1 MRESFVF
8 YRSFYDAIKDLPRD
22 VQGEIYTAIMEYSL
36 YGKET
41 ENLKPIARSVFTL
54 MKPQIDVNNK
64 RFENGKRGG
73 RPKSEDK
80 PKGNQNETK
89 DEPKNNQ
96 KITKDEPNVNVN
108 DNVNVYTE
116 NTTNVVSKKDA
127 AKAATLK
134 RKEEFRASLSEFE
147 NNYHA
152 STLSAFFNYWSELN
166 KSGTKMLFEMKPT
179 WELSKRLATW
189 ASRER
194 TQRPNTD
201 TGTVLLDNSQSKYN
215 ETLW

>member
-1 MRESFVF
+1 
-8 YRSFYDAIKDLPRD
+8 
-22 VQGEIYTAIMEYSL
+22 ME
-36 YGKET
+36 KE
-41 ENLKPIARSVFTL
+41 AV
-54 MKPQIDVNNK
+54 
-64 RFENGKRGG
+64 
-73 RPKSEDK
+73 EDK

>member
-1 MRESFVF
+1 M
-8 YRSFYDAIKDLPRD
+8 I
-22 VQGEIYTAIMEYSL
+22 
-36 YGKET
+36 
-41 ENLKPIARSVFTL
+41 
-54 MKPQIDVNNK
+54 
-64 RFENGKRGG
+64 
-73 RPKSEDK
+73 
-80 PKGNQNETK
+80 
-89 DEPKNNQ
+89 
-96 KITKDEPNVNVN
+96 N